1 MNISKKEMTT
11 TTKIVPRVE
20 MMMTAMRN
28 FPETFV
34 PVRFIVLWET
44 NHGQ

>member
-11 TTKIVPRVE
+11 TIMIVPLVE
-20 MMMTAMRN
+20 MTMTALRN

-44 NHGQ
+44 NRG